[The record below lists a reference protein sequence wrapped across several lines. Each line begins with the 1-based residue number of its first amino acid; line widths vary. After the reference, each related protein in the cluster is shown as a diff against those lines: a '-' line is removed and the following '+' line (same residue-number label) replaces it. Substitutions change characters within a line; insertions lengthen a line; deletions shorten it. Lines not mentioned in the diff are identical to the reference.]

1 MLETRVSCVSI
12 SLLVFY
18 PQIKDWGRNSCG
30 RGVWSYWCSVV
41 SLVITKGLCLHTLGH
56 YNELPSSLSS
66 FWADETLFFFWTIR
80 ILALYTVRLTP
91 SSFFLGMRSTVL
103 SFDDEPIQVLA
114 LCMVRLTPF
123 FLRMRSWKWTI
134 SFSIVH
140 DEGWRLLSFLPLSQ
154 NTQSYYPIKECR
166 PRQLKFLGKPV
177 IDANQELE
185 NENFKSI
192 TASEQT
198 ATNRHPLSDEYHC
211 AIDAVWGQGLIIRS

>member
-1 MLETRVSCVSI
+1 MNYRPL
-12 SLLVFY
+12 SLLSELT
-18 PQIKDWGRNSCG
+18 R
-30 RGVWSYWCSVV
+30 
-41 SLVITKGLCLHTLGH
+41 LC
-56 YNELPSSLSS
+56 
-66 FWADETLFFFWTIR
+66 FFFWAIR
-80 ILALYTVRLTP
+80 ILICTLWGWRLLL
-91 SSFFLGMRSTVL
+91 SFFGMRSTVL

-192 TASEQT
+192 TALKQT